1 MPNGNPT
8 RVDANSASQASG
20 QTAAPKTSVRRQP
33 TSRKPATRKS
43 ARKAKTYGRSASV
56 PMTRS
61 IRVAFGSRVTML
73 PSGVVTVFD
82 DAIARAQAYLLAHQA
97 PDGHWIEIGRARVG
111 KEWRSRWSTKH
122 QNE

>member
-1 MPNGNPT
+1 MI
-8 RVDANSASQASG
+8 
-20 QTAAPKTSVRRQP
+20 RRP
-33 TSRKPATRKS
+33 PRSTLFPYTTLFRSTSRKPATRKS

-73 PSGVVTVFD
+73 PSGVVTVLD

-97 PDGHWIEIGRARVG
+97 PDGHWIGELEADTTITDRKSVV
-111 KEWRSRWSTKH
+111 
-122 QNE
+122 